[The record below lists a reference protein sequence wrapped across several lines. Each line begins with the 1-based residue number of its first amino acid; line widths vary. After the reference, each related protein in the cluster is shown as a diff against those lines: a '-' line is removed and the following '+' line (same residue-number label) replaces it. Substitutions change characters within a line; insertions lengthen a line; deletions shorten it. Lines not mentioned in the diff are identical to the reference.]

1 MSTVTIAKRSMLE
14 GSLWNKIIGFAFPLA
29 MTGILQQLFN
39 AADIA
44 VVGNYTGELGEI
56 AMAAV
61 GANTPLI
68 SLIVNSFLGISLGTN
83 VVIANAIGR

>member
-1 MSTVTIAKRSMLE
+1 MSTVAVRRQTMLE
-14 GSLWNKIIGFAFPLA
+14 GSLWNKILGFAFPLA

-44 VVGNYTGELGEI
+44 VVGNYAGDIADT
-56 AMAAV
+56 AMAAI

-68 SLIVNSFLGISLGTN
+68 
-83 VVIANAIGR
+83 